1 MEEEMKEIYQKLSD
15 NAKRVLKMIVD
26 GMVMSEKMKGDK

>member
-1 MEEEMKEIYQKLSD
+1 MEKEMKDVYDQLSD